1 MWLQTVT
8 ESKLVLPAVQEANKL
23 NDKLLGQEIATLFVK
38 TEDWENGG
46 LVSQRTIFPVLESRF
61 LLKEEEVRSDIS
73 RFQSVSRGDV
83 LIYSLLQSFIGGP
96 SHDVSCELNK
106 SF

>member
-38 TEDWENGG
+38 TEAWEM
-46 LVSQRTIFPVLESRF
+46 V
-61 LLKEEEVRSDIS
+61 D
-73 RFQSVSRGDV
+73 
-83 LIYSLLQSFIGGP
+83 
-96 SHDVSCELNK
+96 
-106 SF
+106 